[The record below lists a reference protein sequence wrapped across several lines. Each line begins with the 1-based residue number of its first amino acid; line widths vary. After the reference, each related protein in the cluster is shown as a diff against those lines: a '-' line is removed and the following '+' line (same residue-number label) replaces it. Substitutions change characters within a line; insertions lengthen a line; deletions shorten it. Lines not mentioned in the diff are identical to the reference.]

1 MQEQSKMRTRTTGK
15 KPAESS
21 AVSVHKRVEDA
32 AQLTNDQLD
41 QVSGG
46 VMKATSDTQSSLA
59 SNLKA
64 S

>member
-1 MQEQSKMRTRTTGK
+1 VQ
-15 KPAESS
+15 
-21 AVSVHKRVEDA
+21 KRVEDA
-32 AQLTNDQLD
+32 GPLADDQLD

-46 VMKATSDTQSSLA
+46 VMKTTSDTQSSLA

>member
-1 MQEQSKMRTRTTGK
+1 MRTRRTAK
-15 KPAESS
+15 KPSEAS
-21 AVSVHKRVEDA
+21 AVSVQKRVEDA
-32 AQLTNDQLD
+32 GPLADHQLD

-46 VMKATSDTQSSLA
+46 VMKTTSDTQSSLA